1 MDGEGERSGGEDVKS
16 GTAAAAARAADDVNA
31 AAARAAET
39 ATADDMGR

>member
-16 GTAAAAARAADDVNA
+16 GTAAAAAAADDVNA